1 MGSTNSVPKYIFGII
16 AIVLLAIIFIFTVQ
30 VPFSKAQPE
39 LEKQHQSDASQLKI
53 YQDAYADRVN
63 LASRVS
69 SMKAQYEKDSKELF
83 VNATKSP
90 EDIMKMLNSSKVL
103 PTTYSVSEQVVDDK
117 GRSSSS
123 GEPLYSTNISIS
135 FDSLDETQ
143 LLTVLDYFES
153 QSEGAYYIDRLT
165 VEAIEKRTNSA
176 ITDGNADGDED
187 SKSESS
193 ANTNNKASNGDL
205 NSLYF
210 TGKYDVTI
218 DLMLYYFLPT
228 EQTPDAIK
236 KAVQD
241 ASNAAEGSVAA
252 PTTSDA
258 SGDASAESSA
268 A

>member
-103 PTTYSVSEQVVDDK
+103 PTTYSVSEQVLDDK

-143 LLTVLDYFES
+143 LLTVLDYFEAPLPCS
-153 QSEGAYYIDRLT
+153 SPRLT
-165 VEAIEKRTNSA
+165 QPSPA
-176 ITDGNADGDED
+176 
-187 SKSESS
+187 
-193 ANTNNKASNGDL
+193 
-205 NSLYF
+205 
-210 TGKYDVTI
+210 
-218 DLMLYYFLPT
+218 FLLKEFLSCAFCQFPGF
-228 EQTPDAIK
+228 QALRPPAH
-236 KAVQD
+236 A
-241 ASNAAEGSVAA
+241 
-252 PTTSDA
+252 
-258 SGDASAESSA
+258 
-268 A
+268 

>member
-1 MGSTNSVPKYIFGII
+1 MGSTNSIPKYIFGII

-153 QSEGAYYIDRLT
+153 QSEGAYYINNLSVT
-165 VEAIEKRTNSA
+165 SIEKN
-176 ITDGNADGDED
+176 NADTTAATDDGED
-187 SKSESS
+187 SKPESS

-210 TGKYDVTI
+210 TGKYNVNI
-218 DLMLYYFLPT
+218 QLMLYYFLPT
-228 EQTPDAIK
+228 DQTPDAIK

-252 PTTSDA
+252 PATSDA
-258 SGDASAESSA
+258 SGSASAGSSA

>member
-103 PTTYSVSEQVVDDK
+103 PTTYSVS
-117 GRSSSS
+117 
-123 GEPLYSTNISIS
+123 STCS
-135 FDSLDETQ
+135 ET
-143 LLTVLDYFES
+143 L
-153 QSEGAYYIDRLT
+153 
-165 VEAIEKRTNSA
+165 
-176 ITDGNADGDED
+176 
-187 SKSESS
+187 
-193 ANTNNKASNGDL
+193 
-205 NSLYF
+205 
-210 TGKYDVTI
+210 
-218 DLMLYYFLPT
+218 
-228 EQTPDAIK
+228 
-236 KAVQD
+236 
-241 ASNAAEGSVAA
+241 
-252 PTTSDA
+252 
-258 SGDASAESSA
+258 
-268 A
+268 

>member
-1 MGSTNSVPKYIFGII
+1 MGSTNSIPKYIFGII

-103 PTTYSVSEQVVDDK
+103 PTTYSVSEQVLDDK

-165 VEAIEKRTNSA
+165 VDAIEKRTNSA
-176 ITDGNADGDED
+176 ITDES
-187 SKSESS
+187 SKAESS
-193 ANTNNKASNGDL
+193 ANTDNKASNGDL

-252 PTTSDA
+252 PATSDA
-258 SGDASAESSA
+258 SGSASAGSSA